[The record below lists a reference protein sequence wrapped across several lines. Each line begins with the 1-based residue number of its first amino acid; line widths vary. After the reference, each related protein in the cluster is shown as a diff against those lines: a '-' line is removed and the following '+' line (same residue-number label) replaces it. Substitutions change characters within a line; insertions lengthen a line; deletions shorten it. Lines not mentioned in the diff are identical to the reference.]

1 MILNPGDRCL
11 VCRHRG
17 DDRITGKSVLR
28 ATPLTAL
35 QFNYLAVQKNEVPTP
50 MPGSTKKQAATA
62 KPRSR
67 RSTVPA
73 PLTISRPE
81 LLVNGSDRHFRRLVH
96 GLFGLLA
103 RHEAVRSGHAARI
116 GLVGIEYTVLI
127 SIRHL
132 AVEETDV
139 SVNRV
144 AEHLFLSGAFVTT
157 VTNKLVQ
164 RGLIHKLPDPSDRRR
179 VRLEVADKGNAL
191 LAELAPVQRQVN
203 DVQFGCLSAAEFL
216 HFLDM
221 TERLIDSGDH
231 AIRLQSYFGVQ
242 PASEI
247 PLPNDLAAARQ
258 HKRGHARSGQKVR
271 ARS

>member
-1 MILNPGDRCL
+1 
-11 VCRHRG
+11 
-17 DDRITGKSVLR
+17 
-28 ATPLTAL
+28 
-35 QFNYLAVQKNEVPTP
+35 
-50 MPGSTKKQAATA
+50 MPGSTRKQQAATA

-67 RSTVPA
+67 RSHVPA

-81 LLVNGSDRHFRRLVH
+81 LLINESDRHFRRLVH
-96 GLFGLLA
+96 GLFGFLA

-157 VTNKLVQ
+157 VTNKLVK

-191 LAELAPVQRQVN
+191 LAELAPAQRQVN
-203 DVQFGCLSAAEFL
+203 DVQFACLDRKEFL
-216 HFLDM
+216 QLLDV
-221 TERLIDSGDH
+221 TERLIECSNR

-247 PLPNDLAAARQ
+247 PLPLDIVATPPHKPKKAQLA
-258 HKRGHARSGQKVR
+258 QKDVR
-271 ARS
+271 ARSA

>member
-1 MILNPGDRCL
+1 MLNSIR
-11 VCRHRG
+11 
-17 DDRITGKSVLR
+17 
-28 ATPLTAL
+28 
-35 QFNYLAVQKNEVPTP
+35 
-50 MPGSTKKQAATA
+50 KQPVTA
-62 KPRSR
+62 KPRRR
-67 RSTVPA
+67 RSEVPA

-81 LLVNGSDRHFRRLVH
+81 LLINGSDRHFRRLVH
-96 GLFGLLA
+96 GLFGFLA

-132 AVEETDV
+132 AVEETDI

-157 VTNKLVQ
+157 VTNKLVK
-164 RGLIHKLPDPSDRRR
+164 RGLIHKLPDPNDRRR
-179 VRLEVADKGNAL
+179 VRLEVSDRGNAL

-203 DVQFGCLSAAEFL
+203 DVQFGCLSTAEFL
-216 HFLDM
+216 HLLDM
-221 TERLIDSGDH
+221 TERLIDSSDR

-247 PLPNDLAAARQ
+247 PLPVDLSARQ
-258 HKRGHARSGQKVR
+258 PHRAGKARSTPKGTR
-271 ARS
+271 ARPRQL